1 MTTLEITAPDD
12 LHLHVRDG
20 NMLKAVLPHTTRI
33 FRRSGVRMH
42 RGSVGVGVCTR
53 VHSAPSAPSPPR
65 VRRRARFVRIFP
77 GPAGRA
83 TRAHASACVCI
94 HVRTHAHA
102 CGMRSRVC
110 LRDKRVRAC
119 AQTRTCRA
127 IIMPNLVPPVSTLEM
142 AKAYKERV
150 MAAVPPGDEFEPLM
164 TLYLTHNTT
173 PDDIKAAGAAALH
186 ACGAHWRAGARERKQ
201 RQQTERRGWGAG
213 EGGGGRK
220 RSTLCV

>member
-1 MTTLEITAPDD
+1 MLVSANVLRPPQFQGEGHTKDVLISWCGPGRQRRGINAAPVCADASAARTSLIARPPEKKKQFPRGKRLEGAVGLARFTADMTTLEITAPDD

-83 TRAHASACVCI
+83 TRAHASACV
-94 HVRTHAHA
+94 
-102 CGMRSRVC
+102 
-110 LRDKRVRAC
+110 
-119 AQTRTCRA
+119 
-127 IIMPNLVPPVSTLEM
+127 
-142 AKAYKERV
+142 
-150 MAAVPPGDEFEPLM
+150 
-164 TLYLTHNTT
+164 
-173 PDDIKAAGAAALH
+173 
-186 ACGAHWRAGARERKQ
+186 
-201 RQQTERRGWGAG
+201 
-213 EGGGGRK
+213 
-220 RSTLCV
+220 